1 MSHPF
6 ELDPLLVVPE
16 VHEPLLWPAVV
27 PRRKWSDELLQSYPY
42 RGFTPRLW
50 EEALLRLW
58 LQGAPVDGLRPPP
71 RGAHSDVSPLAGS
84 PLQAWSQRTDGALP
98 GGAALVTGL
107 RGVGK
112 TTLVRKVLYD
122 VAVAARHGLRLGPYE
137 SLPEALS
144 TLRRASDGTLQHGPS
159 QRRLYVPVRL
169 DVPTAISPESL
180 LRRLIRRTYLALA
193 AHQVGDLDPHLMRR
207 ARTAWVRSLGEVK
220 ESLSSTLSEQVGLSS
235 DLLTKLEVTATQE
248 LEFARSLEV
257 VAQQLTVEDAED
269 ELVDLGRALGQGA
282 TGRVE
287 SFAHSTWNAVVE
299 GARRFVA
306 GVRRVGGEPGVQVIL
321 VVLVDELDKLPTTR
335 QAEHTVGLDTA
346 QEVLMR
352 LKTVLTAEGLL
363 AVAIAGHDTEW
374 QWNQE
379 RFELDANLRSLFSR
393 HVYLPGLARPQV
405 ATFVKTHRRALWGAL
420 EQEEKK
426 RLVDAACFASRGR
439 YKDLLRWAG
448 QVRGSEVGEL
458 TMALG
463 RVLGSWSSMSLD
475 DGRKNLRN
483 AARHHF
489 EAILRERQEA
499 GADATGA
506 DAEELAQAL
515 AALRRRPEEVLHVR
529 AVHKA
534 AFQACDTLEEIAV
547 TMAATFRGTVTPQFA
562 VDLSR
567 GAVLAQAELT
577 LTHAG
582 SMDADDAQTLQQR
595 LYLEAGRLVP
605 QTAVVSAMMRVS
617 ELVGHVVRVDLLSE
631 VLAAAEA
638 ESPPYAGR

>member
-16 VHEPLLWPAVV
+16 VHEPLLWPASV
-27 PRRKWSDELLQSYPY
+27 PRRKWSDQLRTSYPY
-42 RGFTPRLW
+42 RGFTPRPW
-50 EEALLRLW
+50 EEAVLRLW

-71 RGAHSDVSPLAGS
+71 RVPDGDISPLPDS
-84 PLQAWSQRTDGALP
+84 PLQTWSQNVDGALP

-137 SLPEALS
+137 PLPDALS
-144 TLRRASDGTLQHGPS
+144 TLRRASDGTLQPGPS
-159 QRRLYVPVRL
+159 NRRLYVPVRL
-169 DVPTAISPESL
+169 DVPTAISPASL
-180 LRRLIRRTYLALA
+180 LRRLLRRTYLALA

-220 ESLSSTLSEQVGLSS
+220 ESLSSTLSEQVGLST

-269 ELVDLGRALGQGA
+269 ELVDLGRALGQGPS
-282 TGRVE
+282 GRVE
-287 SFAHSTWNAVVE
+287 PVAHSTWSAIVE

-306 GVRRVGGEPGVQVIL
+306 GVRRVGGDPGVQVIL

-335 QAEHTVGLDTA
+335 VAQPTPALDTA

-374 QWNQE
+374 RWNQE
-379 RFELDANLRSLFSR
+379 RFALDANLRSLFSR

-405 ATFVKTHRRALWGAL
+405 ASFVKGHRRALWGTLA
-420 EQEEKK
+420 QQEKK

-448 QVRGSEVGEL
+448 QIRSDEVSEL
-458 TMALG
+458 TTALG
-463 RVLGSWSSMSLD
+463 KVLGSWSSLSLQ
-475 DGRKNLRN
+475 DGRDTLRT
-483 AARHHF
+483 AARQHF
-489 EAILRERQEA
+489 EHLIALRRQAASPDEAAQLEAQLQALRERPQ
-499 GADATGA
+499 
-506 DAEELAQAL
+506 
-515 AALRRRPEEVLHVR
+515 EVLHVR

-534 AFQACDTLEEIAV
+534 AFQACSTLEQIAV

-562 VDLSR
+562 IDLSR

-582 SMDADDAQTLQQR
+582 SMDADDAQTLQQT

-605 QTAVVSAMMRVS
+605 RTAVVTAMMRVS
-617 ELVGHVVRVDLLSE
+617 ELVGHVVRVDLLAD
-631 VLAAAEA
+631 VLGQAD
-638 ESPPYAGR
+638 